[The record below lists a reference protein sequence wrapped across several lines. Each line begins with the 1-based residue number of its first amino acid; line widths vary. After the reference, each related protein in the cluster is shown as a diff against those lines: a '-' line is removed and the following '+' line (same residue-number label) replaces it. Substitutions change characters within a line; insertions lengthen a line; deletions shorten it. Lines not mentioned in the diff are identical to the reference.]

1 MKAAFTLPNFFVFQ
15 SFALWMSLGFFYDY
29 ERNNLRIL
37 KRILLLSPLCRR
49 KIMVSCL
56 EWNSRTFAFLPPFRA
71 MEEGGRRVTVASRT
85 RSTTFDREC
94 LLRAASIMER
104 KSSLRGRERERESR
118 NIKGDISPSR
128 ALFFCATLDKV
139 TIPGSFARY
148 ARLIV
153 ARILG
158 GNSSIV
164 YRQVDGRNAK

>member
-15 SFALWMSLGFFYDY
+15 SFTLWVSSTIT
-29 ERNNLRIL
+29 NNLRIL

-104 KSSLRGRERERESR
+104 KRERGRENERKGEDEVGSFGEGKVRKERNSEDRDTKKSLYSPR
-118 NIKGDISPSR
+118 NIRDLQRGLTEDTR
-128 ALFFCATLDKV
+128 A
-139 TIPGSFARY
+139 
-148 ARLIV
+148 
-153 ARILG
+153 
-158 GNSSIV
+158 
-164 YRQVDGRNAK
+164 